1 MIRGDIFNVCVF
13 PNFPFAGSVVAVLLS
28 FGNSSATA
36 RPNLTTET
44 GQPEFFFSFSLR
56 ERVVTGR
63 GRKLGCADSGRVV
76 RA

>member
-28 FGNSSATA
+28 VGNSSATA

-44 GQPEFFFSFSLR
+44 GQPEFFFLIFAAR
-56 ERVVTGR
+56 ESGD
-63 GRKLGCADSGRVV
+63 RKGA
-76 RA
+76 